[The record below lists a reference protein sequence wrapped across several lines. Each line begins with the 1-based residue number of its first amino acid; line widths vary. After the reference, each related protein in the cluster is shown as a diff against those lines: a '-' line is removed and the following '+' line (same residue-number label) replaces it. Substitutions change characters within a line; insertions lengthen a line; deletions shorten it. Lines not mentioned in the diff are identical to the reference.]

1 VASVAG
7 VSAEQLVINITAP
20 PTPARRAPLLAARE
34 GGDEDTY
41 GTYEDTYGTY
51 EDTYGTY
58 EDTYGTYKG
67 HRAARE
73 GGGLKEREK
82 DGRRRRRGR
91 EVGEGEG
98 GRWEKER
105 ERGGRRDAVP
115 LSMVETSIYGGNSA
129 AITQSMGSGAALLS
143 KLNAGNA

>member
-1 VASVAG
+1 MRVYTHGESEREGGRQRQRQRQRVPTDVRTTHTTHTLTSVCTHADFTDSLQARFKVAVASVAG

-58 EDTYGTYKG
+58 APP
-67 HRAARE
+67 HRVTHLRH
-73 GGGLKEREK
+73 
-82 DGRRRRRGR
+82 
-91 EVGEGEG
+91 
-98 GRWEKER
+98 
-105 ERGGRRDAVP
+105 
-115 LSMVETSIYGGNSA
+115 SY
-129 AITQSMGSGAALLS
+129 AALVFAPL
-143 KLNAGNA
+143 